1 MQEVYIRKTIYE
13 FFTKMTE
20 NIKEGKT
27 MEILERIS
35 QTEWEATPESV
46 KQLVKKLIG
55 TLEVMVP
62 K

>member
-1 MQEVYIRKTIYE
+1 
-13 FFTKMTE
+13 
-20 NIKEGKT
+20 

-35 QTEWEATPESV
+35 RDEWEATPESV